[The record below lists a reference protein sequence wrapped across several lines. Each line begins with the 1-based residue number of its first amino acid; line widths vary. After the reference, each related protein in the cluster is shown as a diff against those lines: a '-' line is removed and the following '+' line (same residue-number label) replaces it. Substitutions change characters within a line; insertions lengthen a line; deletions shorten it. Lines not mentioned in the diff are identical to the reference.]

1 MTRRSIA
8 TAILVL
14 ACFNTAQADEMSDKL
29 AECRAIE
36 SDAERVACYDA
47 LAGGQARKEAVPAAV
62 PAAAPVAVEAT
73 AEVETAPVETPP
85 AEETFGKPADDLN
98 READVPAGSDKVD
111 EITATVTGIR
121 LYKRDRVILTLDNG
135 QEWRQTSASTKTFSV
150 GDRIEIRKGAFGSY
164 RMTEVDGSRAMKVRR
179 ID

>member
-8 TAILVL
+8 AAVL
-14 ACFNTAQADEMSDKL
+14 TVACFSNAYASEMSDKL

-47 LAGGQARKEAVPAAV
+47 LDSGNQEQEAAPAPVPV
-62 PAAAPVAVEAT
+62 AAPVAAGAA
-73 AEVETAPVETPP
+73 AEVETPPVEAPS
-85 AEETFGKPADDLN
+85 AEESFGKPVDDLN
-98 READVPAGSDKVD
+98 REPEATASSEKVD
-111 EITATVTGIR
+111 ELTATITGIR
-121 LYKRDRVILTLDNG
+121 LYKMDRVIITLENG

-164 RMTEVDGSRAMKVRR
+164 RMTEVDGSHAMKVRR
-179 ID
+179 VD